1 MTRPI
6 SRSGIPKRWE
16 DQRLADINLQADS
29 DEIRNSVC
37 DLMNRKPIY
46 TVTNATKGR
55 TLTATSPLTTVA
67 RVLCTLLY
75 DLDKKNIIG

>member
-1 MTRPI
+1 MARAI

-16 DQRLADINLQADS
+16 DQRLADINIQADS
-29 DEIRNSVC
+29 DEIRNVVC
-37 DLMNRKPIY
+37 DLLNRKPVY
-46 TVTNATKGR
+46 TITNATKGR
-55 TLTATSPLTTVA
+55 ILDSASPLTTVA